1 MIARV
6 ARILLHGAGW
16 LLTPLVTIFAASVGA
31 TIGMLVAP
39 KFSPMN
45 GLIIAA
51 VGGLI
56 GASLG
61 LWLWLRFL
69 QGSPELR
76 DVLAVTPEGVPTEAA
91 LTDVIGEDP
100 PAAPEQPTT

>member
-16 LLTPLVTIFAASVGA
+16 LLTPIVTILSASVGA
-31 TIGMLVAP
+31 TIGTLVAP
-39 KFSPMN
+39 RFSPMH

-51 VGGLI
+51 IGGLI
-56 GASLG
+56 GATLG

-69 QGSPELR
+69 RGSPELR

-91 LTDVIGEDP
+91 LTEVIGEDP
-100 PAAPEQPTT
+100 PAASESPTK

>member
-16 LLTPLVTIFAASVGA
+16 LLTPIVTILAASVGA
-31 TIGMLVAP
+31 TIGTLVAP
-39 KFSPMN
+39 GFSPVR
-45 GLIIAA
+45 GLVIAA
-51 VGGLI
+51 IGGLI

-61 LWLWLRFL
+61 LWLWLRIL
-69 QGSPELR
+69 RGSPELR

-91 LTDVIGEDP
+91 IAEVIGEDP
-100 PAAPEQPTT
+100 PAAPEQPSK

>member
-1 MIARV
+1 V
-6 ARILLHGAGW
+6 L
-16 LLTPLVTIFAASVGA
+16 
-31 TIGMLVAP
+31 
-39 KFSPMN
+39 
-45 GLIIAA
+45 
-51 VGGLI
+51 

-69 QGSPELR
+69 RGSPELR

-91 LTDVIGEDP
+91 MAEVLGEDP

>member
-1 MIARV
+1 VIARV

-16 LLTPLVTIFAASVGA
+16 LLTPIVTILAASIGA
-31 TIGMLVAP
+31 TIAALVAP
-39 KFSPMN
+39 RFSPTN
-45 GLIIAA
+45 GVILAGI
-51 VGGLI
+51 GGVL
-56 GASLG
+56 GASFG

-69 QGSPELR
+69 RGSPELR

-91 LTDVIGEDP
+91 MAEVLGEDP